1 MLHVGCMSQNQTF
14 LQDILWNDG
23 HFWSYWPTALMIE
36 DHPLCQE
43 EERQWE
49 ETGQKSCEAEQ
60 ETLRCSLVSSFHFP
74 LQSGAASLKWILFW
88 TFWGI
93 MDHKPQ
99 PHWLIFNLHHCHK
112 NITFN
117 SFFRWLSFNNR
128 AILLLTHSTILC
140 RQEVAWEKSKPN
152 YPD

>member
-1 MLHVGCMSQNQTF
+1 MSQNQTF
-14 LQDILWNDG
+14 LQGILWNDG
-23 HFWSYWPTALMIE
+23 YSRHFWNYWPTALMIE

-43 EERQWE
+43 EERQRE
-49 ETGQKSCEAEQ
+49 ETGQKLSRKPCDAASY
-60 ETLRCSLVSSFHFP
+60 RRFHFP

-88 TFWGI
+88 TFRGI

-128 AILLLTHSTILC
+128 AIILLTHSTILC